1 MTPSTWFPE
10 APAVLAETRSFIVI
24 CKPPFMHSAPLK
36 DSPGNTLLDW
46 CAGLYPEVRLP
57 GKPGEVTWE
66 GGLLH
71 RLDFETHGLV
81 LIARTA
87 EALAA
92 LKEQQ
97 ARGTF
102 AKEYGALSAPFP
114 PPPLPGFPERPE
126 IPTPPFAVESAFRPY
141 GPGRA
146 AVRPIVSGG
155 GITRQKP
162 RPKPA
167 LDQGAPYRTEVLEMN
182 ETSCLVGEVGA
193 GKRAL
198 YFRLRITRGFRHQIR
213 CHLAWLGYPILNDRL
228 YGSLPA
234 KGVETGVGQA
244 GPEGYLALRA
254 QGISFLDPLSGEP
267 CSYTLPPLYQT

>member
-1 MTPSTWFPE
+1 
-10 APAVLAETRSFIVI
+10 
-24 CKPPFMHSAPLK
+24 MHSAPLK

-46 CAGLYPEVRLP
+46 CANLYPEVRLP
-57 GKPGEVTWE
+57 GKPGEVTRE

-81 LIARTA
+81 LIARTT

-102 AKEYGALSAPFP
+102 TKEYSALSVLFSP
-114 PPPLPGFPERPE
+114 PSLPGFPEQPE
-126 IPTPPFAVESAFRPY
+126 TSTPPFAVESAFRPY

-146 AVRPIVSGG
+146 AVRPVVPG

-162 RPKPA
+162 RHKPA
-167 LDQGAPYRTEVLEMN
+167 LDRGAPYRTEVLEIN
-182 ETSCLVGEVGA
+182 EASCLAGEAWA
-193 GKRAL
+193 GKKAL
-198 YFRLRITRGFRHQIR
+198 YFRLRIIRGFRHQIR

-228 YGSLPA
+228 YGPLPA
-234 KGVETGVGQA
+234 KGAETGA
-244 GPEGYLALRA
+244 GHTGPVAYLALRA